1 MMMMASLKYL
11 ERGNKGGTKI
21 SKIIGELLLITIED
35 QTKAM
40 MEISQ
45 RNKL

>member
-1 MMMMASLKYL
+1 MMALLKYL
-11 ERGNKGGTKI
+11 EKGSKGGTKI
-21 SKIIGELLLITIED
+21 SKINGDLLLITIED

-45 RNKL
+45 RNKP

>member
-1 MMMMASLKYL
+1 MMMALLKYL
-11 ERGNKGGTKI
+11 ERDNKGGTKI
-21 SKIIGELLLITIED
+21 NKIIGELLLVTIED